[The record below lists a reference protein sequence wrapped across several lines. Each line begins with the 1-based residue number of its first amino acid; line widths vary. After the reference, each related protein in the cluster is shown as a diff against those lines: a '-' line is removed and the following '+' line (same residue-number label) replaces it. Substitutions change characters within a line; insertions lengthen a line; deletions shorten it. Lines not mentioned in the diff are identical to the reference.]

1 MVIDYIIENY
11 TNGEPI
17 FIDELPGNS
26 KDYLR
31 QEMKKLVDEGKL
43 ERLYNGVYYL
53 PYLTILGTKGRIS
66 VDKYIDKKY
75 LNANGEVSG
84 YVTGLQL
91 ANKYGFTTQNPSCYE
106 ICSNEATTKQRKQD
120 FDGNIIIVYKP
131 VDTVTERNKSTL
143 QFLDLMTNIDRYSE
157 IKGAELL
164 KKLRKYVKT
173 TGLDF
178 SVVKEYLPFYPDKVY
193 RNIYEG
199 GLMGELV

>member
-106 ICSNEATTKQRKQD
+106 ICSNEATAKQRKQD

-131 VDTVTERNKSTL
+131 VDTVTERNKSAL

-164 KKLRKYVKT
+164 K
-173 TGLDF
+173 
-178 SVVKEYLPFYPDKVY
+178 
-193 RNIYEG
+193 N
-199 GLMGELV
+199 

>member
-75 LNANGEVSG
+75 LNANGGVSG

-120 FDGNIIIVYKP
+120 FDGNTIIVYKP
-131 VDTVTERNKSTL
+131 VDIVTERNKTAL
-143 QFLDLMTNIDRYSE
+143 QFLDLMTNIDKYSE
-157 IKGAELL
+157 IKGTELL
-164 KKLRKYVKT
+164 KKLKKYVKT